1 MRDIRSFLAVSVL
14 AAVAV
19 IPAMGVSAQAPKF
32 QQDIV
37 VQGKAMPGS
46 TSDFF
51 LTFSGPFSVPGVTL
65 TQGTYVF
72 RSTSPGVLQ
81 VLSADRLATYAMA
94 FTIPVER
101 DVVAEGAQVKFGA
114 SKTEN
119 SPQRVIAWWRPDTRY
134 GQQLIYP
141 R

>member
-1 MRDIRSFLAVSVL
+1 VRSFKGVWALLVL

-19 IPAMGVSAQAPKF
+19 ILTLGASAQAPKF

-37 VQGKAMPGS
+37 VQGRAMPGS

-51 LTFSGPFSVPGVTL
+51 LTFSGPFSVSGISL
-65 TQGTYVF
+65 AQGTYVF

-81 VLSADRLATYAMA
+81 VLSADRRASYAMV
-94 FTIPVER
+94 FTTPVER
-101 DVVAEGAQVKFGA
+101 QVVTDAPEVKFGA
-114 SKTEN
+114 PTTEG
-119 SPQRVIAWWRPDTRY
+119 SPQKVVAWWRPETRY